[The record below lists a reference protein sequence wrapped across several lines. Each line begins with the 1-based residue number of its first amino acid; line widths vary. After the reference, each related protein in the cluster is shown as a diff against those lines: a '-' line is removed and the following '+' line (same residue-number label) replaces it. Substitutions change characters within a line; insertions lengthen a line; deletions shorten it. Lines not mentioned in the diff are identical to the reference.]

1 MRFLDS
7 EIVQKEMKDIET
19 LQKKVYG
26 NVFNFPNMNR
36 EDKMK
41 HIEILEELINKQQIF
56 YKRLSLSDDPKAKEI
71 RSTVMESA
79 EMFGFKSDGDLS
91 LMFTQMSEAIKEMR
105 KQLDKSQIY
114 IIITEYKQA
123 KYN

>member
-26 NVFNFPNMNR
+26 NVFNFRNMNR
-36 EDKMK
+36 EDKIL
-41 HIEILEELINKQQIF
+41 HIELLEELIEKQQIF

-71 RSTVMESA
+71 RKTVMDSA
-79 EMFGFKSDGDLS
+79 EMFGFKKDGDLS
-91 LMFTQMSEAIKEMR
+91 LMFTQMSEAIGEMK
-105 KQLDKSQIY
+105 KQLDKL
-114 IIITEYKQA
+114 
-123 KYN
+123 

>member
-1 MRFLDS
+1 MKFLDS
-7 EIVQKEMKDIET
+7 EIVREEMKVIEA
-19 LQKKVYG
+19 LLKQVYG

-71 RSTVMESA
+71 RNTVMESA

-91 LMFTQMSEAIKEMR
+91 LMFAQMSAAIGEMK
-105 KQLDKSQIY
+105 KQLDKS
-114 IIITEYKQA
+114 
-123 KYN
+123 

>member
-7 EIVQKEMKDIET
+7 EIVQKEMQDIET

-36 EDKMK
+36 EDKMN

-71 RSTVMESA
+71 RDTVMESA

-91 LMFTQMSEAIKEMR
+91 LMFAQIAEAIKEMR
-105 KQLDKSQIY
+105 KQLDKS
-114 IIITEYKQA
+114 
-123 KYN
+123 

>member
-7 EIVQKEMKDIET
+7 EIVQKEMQDIET

-26 NVFNFPNMNR
+26 NVFNFPNMNK
-36 EDKMK
+36 EDKMN

-71 RSTVMESA
+71 RNTVMESA

-105 KQLDKSQIY
+105 KQLDKS
-114 IIITEYKQA
+114 
-123 KYN
+123 

>member
-1 MRFLDS
+1 MCIRDS
-7 EIVQKEMKDIET
+7 IET

-36 EDKMK
+36 EDKMN

-71 RSTVMESA
+71 RDTVMESA

-105 KQLDKSQIY
+105 KQLDKS
-114 IIITEYKQA
+114 
-123 KYN
+123 

>member
-7 EIVQKEMKDIET
+7 EIVQKEMKDIEA

-36 EDKMK
+36 EDKIF
-41 HIEILEELINKQQIF
+41 HIECLEELIEKQQIF

-71 RSTVMESA
+71 RKTVMDSA
-79 EMFGFKSDGDLS
+79 EMFGFKKDGDLS
-91 LMFTQMSEAIKEMR
+91 LMFAQMSEAIGEMK
-105 KQLDKSQIY
+105 KQLDKL
-114 IIITEYKQA
+114 
-123 KYN
+123 

>member
-7 EIVQKEMKDIET
+7 EIVQKEMQDIET

-26 NVFNFPNMNR
+26 NVFNFPNMSR
-36 EDKMK
+36 EDKMN

-71 RSTVMESA
+71 RNTVMESA

-91 LMFTQMSEAIKEMR
+91 LMFAQIAEAIKEMR
-105 KQLDKSQIY
+105 KQLDKS
-114 IIITEYKQA
+114 
-123 KYN
+123 

>member
-7 EIVQKEMKDIET
+7 EIVQKEMQDIET

-26 NVFNFPNMNR
+26 NVFNFPNMDR

-71 RSTVMESA
+71 RDTVMESA

-91 LMFTQMSEAIKEMR
+91 LMFAQIAEAIKEMR
-105 KQLDKSQIY
+105 KQLDKS
-114 IIITEYKQA
+114 
-123 KYN
+123 

>member
-1 MRFLDS
+1 
-7 EIVQKEMKDIET
+7 
-19 LQKKVYG
+19 
-26 NVFNFPNMNR
+26 
-36 EDKMK
+36 
-41 HIEILEELINKQQIF
+41 
-56 YKRLSLSDDPKAKEI
+56 
-71 RSTVMESA
+71 MESA

-91 LMFTQMSEAIKEMR
+91 LMFTQMSEAIREMR

>member
-7 EIVQKEMKDIET
+7 EIVQKEMQDIET

-36 EDKMK
+36 EDKMN

-71 RSTVMESA
+71 RNTVMESA

-91 LMFTQMSEAIKEMR
+91 LMFTQISEAIKEMR
-105 KQLDKSQIY
+105 KQLDKS
-114 IIITEYKQA
+114 
-123 KYN
+123 

>member
-7 EIVQKEMKDIET
+7 EIVQKEMQDIET

-41 HIEILEELINKQQIF
+41 HIEILEELIDKQQIF

-71 RSTVMESA
+71 RNTVMESA

-91 LMFTQMSEAIKEMR
+91 LMFAQIAEAIKEMR
-105 KQLDKSQIY
+105 KQLDKS
-114 IIITEYKQA
+114 
-123 KYN
+123 

>member
-1 MRFLDS
+1 MKFLDS
-7 EIVQKEMKDIET
+7 EFVEKEMKDIEA

-36 EDKMK
+36 EDKMN

-91 LMFTQMSEAIKEMR
+91 LMFTQMSEAIREMR
-105 KQLDKSQIY
+105 KQLDKS
-114 IIITEYKQA
+114 
-123 KYN
+123 

>member
-7 EIVQKEMKDIET
+7 EIVQKEMQDIET

-71 RSTVMESA
+71 RNTVMESA

-91 LMFTQMSEAIKEMR
+91 LMFAQIAEAIKEMR
-105 KQLDKSQIY
+105 KQLDKS
-114 IIITEYKQA
+114 
-123 KYN
+123 

>member
-7 EIVQKEMKDIET
+7 EIVQKEMQDIET

-26 NVFNFPNMNR
+26 SVFNFPNMNR
-36 EDKMK
+36 EDKMN

-71 RSTVMESA
+71 RNTVMESA

-91 LMFTQMSEAIKEMR
+91 LMFAQIAEAIKEMR
-105 KQLDKSQIY
+105 KQLDKS
-114 IIITEYKQA
+114 
-123 KYN
+123 

>member
-7 EIVQKEMKDIET
+7 EIVQKEMQDIET

-26 NVFNFPNMNR
+26 SVFNFPNMNR
-36 EDKMK
+36 EDKMN

-71 RSTVMESA
+71 RDTVMESA

-105 KQLDKSQIY
+105 KQLDKS
-114 IIITEYKQA
+114 
-123 KYN
+123 

>member
-7 EIVQKEMKDIET
+7 EIVQKEMQEIET

-26 NVFNFPNMNR
+26 SVFNFPNMNR
-36 EDKMK
+36 EDKMN

-71 RSTVMESA
+71 RDTVMESA

-91 LMFTQMSEAIKEMR
+91 LMFAQIAEAIKEMR
-105 KQLDKSQIY
+105 KQLDKS
-114 IIITEYKQA
+114 
-123 KYN
+123 

>member
-7 EIVQKEMKDIET
+7 EIVQKEMQDIET

-26 NVFNFPNMNR
+26 NVFNFPNMSR
-36 EDKMK
+36 EDKMN

-79 EMFGFKSDGDLS
+79 EMVGFKSDGELS
-91 LMFTQMSEAIKEMR
+91 LMFTQMSEAIREMR
-105 KQLDKSQIY
+105 KQLDKS
-114 IIITEYKQA
+114 
-123 KYN
+123 

>member
-7 EIVQKEMKDIET
+7 EIVQKEMRDIET

-36 EDKMK
+36 EDKMN

-71 RSTVMESA
+71 RNTVMESA
-79 EMFGFKSDGDLS
+79 EMFGFNSDGDLS
-91 LMFTQMSEAIKEMR
+91 LMFAQISEAIKEMR
-105 KQLDKSQIY
+105 KQLDKS
-114 IIITEYKQA
+114 
-123 KYN
+123 

>member
-7 EIVQKEMKDIET
+7 EIVQKEMQDIET

-26 NVFNFPNMNR
+26 NVFNFPNMNK
-36 EDKMK
+36 EDKMN

-71 RSTVMESA
+71 RNTVMESA

-91 LMFTQMSEAIKEMR
+91 LMFAQIAEAIKEMR
-105 KQLDKSQIY
+105 KQLDKS
-114 IIITEYKQA
+114 
-123 KYN
+123 

>member
-7 EIVQKEMKDIET
+7 EIVQKEMQDIET

-26 NVFNFPNMNR
+26 NVFNFPNMNK
-36 EDKMK
+36 EDKMN

-71 RSTVMESA
+71 RDTVMESA

-91 LMFTQMSEAIKEMR
+91 LMFAQIAEAIKEMR
-105 KQLDKSQIY
+105 KQLDKS
-114 IIITEYKQA
+114 
-123 KYN
+123 

>member
-7 EIVQKEMKDIET
+7 EIVQKEMQDIET

-71 RSTVMESA
+71 RDTVMESA

-91 LMFTQMSEAIKEMR
+91 LMFAQIAEAIKEMR
-105 KQLDKSQIY
+105 KQLDKS
-114 IIITEYKQA
+114 
-123 KYN
+123 

>member
-7 EIVQKEMKDIET
+7 EIVQKEMRDIET

-26 NVFNFPNMNR
+26 NVFKFPNMNR
-36 EDKMK
+36 EDKMN
-41 HIEILEELINKQQIF
+41 HIEILEELINKHQIF

-71 RSTVMESA
+71 RNTVMESA

-91 LMFTQMSEAIKEMR
+91 LMFAQISEAIKEMR
-105 KQLDKSQIY
+105 KQLENS
-114 IIITEYKQA
+114 
-123 KYN
+123 

>member
-7 EIVQKEMKDIET
+7 EIVQKEMQDIET

-26 NVFNFPNMNR
+26 NVFNFPNMNK
-36 EDKMK
+36 EDKMN

-71 RSTVMESA
+71 RNTVMESA

-91 LMFTQMSEAIKEMR
+91 LMFTQMSEAIREMR
-105 KQLDKSQIY
+105 KQLDKS
-114 IIITEYKQA
+114 
-123 KYN
+123 

>member
-7 EIVQKEMKDIET
+7 EIVQKEMQDIET

-26 NVFNFPNMNR
+26 NVFNFPNMNK
-36 EDKMK
+36 EDKMN

-71 RSTVMESA
+71 RDTVMESA

-105 KQLDKSQIY
+105 KQLDKS
-114 IIITEYKQA
+114 
-123 KYN
+123 

>member
-1 MRFLDS
+1 MKFLDS
-7 EIVQKEMKDIET
+7 EIVQKEMQDIET

-36 EDKMK
+36 EDKIL
-41 HIEILEELINKQQIF
+41 HIELLEELIEKQQIF

-71 RSTVMESA
+71 RKTVMDSA

-91 LMFTQMSEAIKEMR
+91 LMFAQMSAAIGEMK
-105 KQLDKSQIY
+105 KQLDKS
-114 IIITEYKQA
+114 
-123 KYN
+123 